1 MPRRG
6 YRFLAEV
13 KELNDPAPIS
23 AVAPESEA
31 SLSEPRAVEPVASPA
46 SKGSPRPTAREKL
59 VWAAAISLAI
69 VAAVVAATVYRGG
82 EVMNRNATRFVVVPP
97 RGTSLPP
104 GGQPVTPAISPDGSR
119 LVFRVVRGG
128 EALLAVRALDS
139 LESQVLAGTER
150 GRFPFWS
157 PDGRFIAFFAD
168 GKLKKMNSSGGPV
181 QTICEA
187 QLAVKPSWL

>member
-139 LESQVLAGTER
+139 LESQVLAGTEKGPLPLLVAGWPFYRLFR
-150 GRFPFWS
+150 GREAKENEFFGRTG
-157 PDGRFIAFFAD
+157 PDN
-168 GKLKKMNSSGGPV
+168 L
-181 QTICEA
+181 
-187 QLAVKPSWL
+187 